1 MKFYNRTTELEL
13 LNRTLIQS
21 TNSACFTAVIGR
33 RRIGK
38 TALLIK
44 SVQSTTYLY
53 LFVSR
58 KNEQLL
64 CSQFQKEAQESIGIQ
79 IFGQIT
85 DFRTLFEQLL
95 IFSTTQSYT
104 LIIDEFQEFERI
116 NKSVF
121 SDIQDL
127 WDRYKEKSRM
137 NLIACGSIYSM
148 MKRIFENEKEP
159 LFGRLN
165 SKIIL
170 RPFNTVTIKEIIRD
184 FNPDY
189 SKEDL
194 LCLYLLTG
202 GVAKYVTLLMEA
214 GATTKDKMIDF
225 VVRAD
230 SPFLSEGKD
239 LLISEFG
246 RDYGTYFAIIQLIA
260 SGKTT
265 QSEIDSIISKNTG
278 SYLANL
284 ESEYSLIAKN
294 KPIFSK
300 PESRNIR
307 WCLNDNFLLF
317 WFRFIYP
324 NQQLIELGRI
334 EKLKDL
340 ILANYEQFSGQ
351 ILERYFRNKIS
362 QEDEFTQIGNYWDK
376 KGENEIDIIAVDSI
390 KKTAIIAEV
399 KRNKSKINILSLREK
414 TINAMPILQNYS
426 IEFRG
431 LSLDDM

>member
-13 LNRTLIQS
+13 LNSTLIQS
-21 TNSACFTAVIGR
+21 TKSACFTAVIGR

-85 DFRTLFEQLL
+85 DFRTLFEQLM
-95 IFSTTQSYT
+95 IFSTNKSFT

-116 NKSVF
+116 NKSIF

-127 WDRYKEKSRM
+127 WDRYKDTSRM

-170 RPFNTVTIKEIIRD
+170 RSFNIATIKEILGD

-189 SKEDL
+189 ANEDL

-202 GVAKYVTLLMEA
+202 GVAKYVILLIEA
-214 GATTKDKMIDF
+214 RATTKDKMIEF

-230 SPFLSEGKD
+230 SPFLTEGKD

-265 QSEIDSIISKNTG
+265 QSEIDSIIGKNTG

-284 ESEYSLIAKN
+284 ETEYSLIAKN
-294 KPIFSK
+294 KPLFSK

-351 ILERYFRNKIS
+351 ILERYFRDKIS
-362 QEDEFTQIGNYWDK
+362 QEEEFTQIGNYWDK
-376 KGENEIDIIAVDSI
+376 KGENEIDIIAVDSL

-399 KRNKSKINILSLREK
+399 KRNRSKINIPALQEK
-414 TINAMPILQNYS
+414 TIKTLPVLQNYN

-431 LSLDDM
+431 LSFEEM